1 MANTPKIF
9 EYLKSTNVGESGDP
23 DEEQTAMHEINEHLP
38 MIGFGY
44 HAYNGFQ
51 LHFDHPT
58 DKSIAHLLHRDVDLE
73 NHPHIQEH
81 GHDE

>member
-1 MANTPKIF
+1 MD
-9 EYLKSTNVGESGDP
+9 GEDS
-23 DEEQTAMHEINEHLP
+23 

-58 DKSIAHLLHRDVDLE
+58 DKSVGFLRHRDVDIE
-73 NHPHIQEH
+73 NHPHVQEH
-81 GHDE
+81 GHDADIEEEFDAHVFDS

>member
-1 MANTPKIF
+1 
-9 EYLKSTNVGESGDP
+9 
-23 DEEQTAMHEINEHLP
+23 

-58 DKSIAHLLHRDVDLE
+58 DKSVAYLRHRDVDLE
-73 NHPHIQEH
+73 NHPHVQEH
-81 GHDE
+81 GHDTEKEEEFDAHVFDS